1 MTLTGTWWEETR
13 EADEKGRSQDY
24 REKKSKNN
32 GGDRRKKAKVEQRG
46 VSRIKEEKMRKGQK
60 KNIEVVEG
68 DS

>member
-32 GGDRRKKAKVEQRG
+32 GGDRRKKAKVE
-46 VSRIKEEKMRKGQK
+46 
-60 KNIEVVEG
+60 
-68 DS
+68 